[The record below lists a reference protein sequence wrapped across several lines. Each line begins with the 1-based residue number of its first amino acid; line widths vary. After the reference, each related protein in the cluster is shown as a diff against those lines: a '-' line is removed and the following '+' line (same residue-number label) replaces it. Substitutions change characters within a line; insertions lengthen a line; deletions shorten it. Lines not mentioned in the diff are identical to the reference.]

1 MEVYFE
7 TKKESSARRR
17 KEFLS
22 LSGFERFNRFLWLSE
37 KSFELFG
44 LNLKQ
49 EKNNIFALKRKRM
62 EWHREIFKF
71 IELAHKHGLK
81 MILVGGGAVNFH
93 GYQRNSVDVDF
104 WIDTTDVNLTILLR
118 ILNEMGYEITEFPN
132 EIKEQMQNISVKFSN
147 EMDLELIT
155 RFSLNK
161 TFDEA
166 YNESEIVEKQGKQ
179 LLRWRVL
186 SYDDLIESKIKA
198 GRPKD
203 LLDIQQLQKIK
214 ENKK

>member
-1 MEVYFE
+1 MEIYFE
-7 TKKESSARRR
+7 SKEQSNARRQ
-17 KEFLS
+17 KDFLS

-37 KSFELFG
+37 KSFDFFG
-44 LNLKQ
+44 LNLKR
-49 EKNNIFALKRKRM
+49 EKNNIFVLKRKRM
-62 EWHREIFKF
+62 QWHREIFKF
-71 IELAHKHGLK
+71 IELANKHKLK
-81 MILVGGGAVNFH
+81 MILIGGGAVNFH

-104 WIDTTDVNLTILLR
+104 WIDTKEENLNKLL
-118 ILNEMGYEITEFPN
+118 LVFNEMGYEISEFPK
-132 EIKEQMQNISVKFSN
+132 EVKEQMQNISVKFSN
-147 EMDLELIT
+147 EMDLEPNT